1 MSDYNTTQSDYR
13 EKCKARIQRQLEISE
28 LMWYCELKA
37 FNLLVLLVAIES
49 WILKGNTKLFKMQN
63 FNFCRLF
70 CAFCRLVSIPV
81 MKSLSLFS
89 IVLGYLNKTRMSF
102 YNFSLGKFSQ
112 WALILGT
119 RPHFSWHRFRHNV
132 SCYGKL
138 WDFEAFTWNLL

>member
-28 LMWYCELKA
+28 LMWYYELKA
-37 FNLLVLLVAIES
+37 FNLLVLLVAVES

-70 CAFCRLVSIPV
+70 LCILQVGLNPCNEVSFLVFNCSG
-81 MKSLSLFS
+81 LFKQDKN
-89 IVLGYLNKTRMSF
+89 V
-102 YNFSLGKFSQ
+102 
-112 WALILGT
+112 ILQF
-119 RPHFSWHRFRHNV
+119 FSWKVFPVSPDFGYKTPFSWRRFRHNV

-138 WDFEAFTWNLL
+138 WDFEAFTWNLF

>member
-49 WILKGNTKLFKMQN
+49 LILKGNTKLFKMQN

-119 RPHFSWHRFRHNV
+119 RPHFSWRRIRHNI

-138 WDFEAFTWNLL
+138 WDFEAFTWNLF